1 MKSLLILCV
10 KQIKSFMGG
19 HIHQIMFFRNKVK
32 LYSKHVRFLGN
43 SFADTNCIFEGYNSI
58 GEDSKLK
65 SVELGLGS
73 YIGAYNKWTKVK
85 VGKFSSIASN
95 IHIIAGKHPTSTFVS
110 THPAFFS
117 KSSNAAGFTFVSKQ
131 LYDEVPLTK
140 NGFLVEIGSDVWI
153 GDNVSIMS
161 GVTIGDGAII
171 GANTLVIKDIDPFS
185 INVGIPA
192 KKIKTRFSESEIK
205 KISSLKWWNFDW
217 DWLKTNSEKFSNV
230 KNII

>member
-1 MKSLLILCV
+1 MKL
-10 KQIKSFMGG
+10 
-19 HIHQIMFFRNKVK
+19 
-32 LYSKHVRFLGN
+32 
-43 SFADTNCIFEGYNSI
+43 
-58 GEDSKLK
+58 
-65 SVELGLGS
+65 
-73 YIGAYNKWTKVK
+73 
-85 VGKFSSIASN
+85 
-95 IHIIAGKHPTSTFVS
+95 
-110 THPAFFS
+110 
-117 KSSNAAGFTFVSKQ
+117 
-131 LYDEVPLTK
+131 PLTR

-171 GANTLVIKDIDPFS
+171 GANSLVIKDIDPFS

-192 KKIKTRFSESEIK
+192 KKTKTRFSESEIK